1 MCLLLLLLISLVDL
15 VELLSGD
22 LFEGLLVSDEEI
34 VFFNGVAWMEISIL
48 LKPESIIHFLLMN
61 ILTTIWEINDSNI
74 WVESFLLCILLKI
87 LKEL

>member
-1 MCLLLLLLISLVDL
+1 MSLLLLLLISLVDL

>member
-1 MCLLLLLLISLVDL
+1 MSLLLLLLISLVDL

-74 WVESFLLCILLKI
+74 
-87 LKEL
+87 